1 MSYQR
6 SQLSLAW
13 RIIISSAP
21 LSRVHRSAA
30 PCRAL
35 PVPCRAVRYCAMLY
49 GCSVLRGAACFFLCF
64 SCMPSIIRGAIPTVL
79 LLFVP
84 GTTTMNHKKNALTAQ
99 LSPQLRIAQQRSA
112 APCGAVPCPAV
123 LCRAALSYEHTA
135 VPGIMRYQLPTNM
148 YVRVVPTRATADPV
162 YQLRGLP
169 LVGSECFRPQ
179 CNSSFAITWGSAMPS
194 AKDLPVRISRAHK
207 KRRQY
212 SGTP

>member
-1 MSYQR
+1 MPCPCPAVRCGTARCCTAVRCCAVLRAFFCVFRACQASFEVPYQRYYCCSYQ
-6 SQLSLAW
+6 
-13 RIIISSAP
+13 
-21 LSRVHRSAA
+21 
-30 PCRAL
+30 
-35 PVPCRAVRYCAMLY
+35 
-49 GCSVLRGAACFFLCF
+49 
-64 SCMPSIIRGAIPTVL
+64 VL
-79 LLFVP
+79 LLFAP